1 MTWSWITCLYQ
12 ENSQL
17 TVWLHT
23 QEKSV
28 VTWSR
33 TWAWDTED
41 LDSNPSARVTG
52 TCTQHSRDHRYAH
65 HTDSLPGRASRD
77 QVTRFWQMAGSRSDL
92 RRVQAPLSEHHTD
105 PPDPWVAT
113 WRPNAFIRLW
123 QGGNEAFLGRQEI
136 WELVCSCST
145 VPCHP
150 NILDQ
155 VTTFYMS

>member
-1 MTWSWITCLYQ
+1 MVLNHMFVPGKFSAHSVAAHTGKECGNMIKNMGLGHRGPGFKSQC
-12 ENSQL
+12 NSYWHVYPAQQRPW
-17 TVWLHT
+17 VCSSHWL
-23 QEKSV
+23 
-28 VTWSR
+28 
-33 TWAWDTED
+33 
-41 LDSNPSARVTG
+41 PSQAG
-52 TCTQHSRDHRYAH
+52 
-65 HTDSLPGRASRD
+65 ASRD

-123 QGGNEAFLGRQEI
+123 QGGNEAFLGSREI
-136 WELVCSCST
+136 WELVCSWST

-155 VTTFYMS
+155 VTTFSVS